1 MTEYNKKLEVIKKR
15 IRFSRIQWD
24 GGLLDSACN
33 NPLSD
38 FHLIRVLDFLS
49 LTSYNDLCKN
59 ILKMHSKSVYGI
71 IEKPI
76 YVDFEIPKK
85 RGGVRKITA
94 PSSSLKE
101 LLRRLNHYLQLYY
114 LIIRPSFVHGFTLHL
129 ANIPMKCNI
138 FENARLHVRKKHV
151 MSLDLLNFFPSIS
164 SQRLMKMFESE
175 LFEFN
180 KELSA
185 ALTLLCSY
193 QGQLPVGAPTSPVI
207 SNFICFEMDYMLN
220 SFAQNNGLVYS
231 RYADDLTFSSD
242 YYISE
247 EKIDAIEQIIKEQHF
262 VVNLIKKRV
271 VSSGSRQSVTGLTVN
286 DYPNVSRKLLK
297 KIRAMLHDLNN
308 NGLKIA
314 ATRHFKLTE
323 QASQKEMELFKNRLK
338 GYIDFV
344 GQIRGKSDVI
354 YKRMMK
360 DYKAYLL
367 SRDWF
372 YK

>member
-1 MTEYNKKLEVIKKR
+1 MTEYNQKLEVIKKR
-15 IRFSRIQWD
+15 ITLSRNQWD
-24 GGLLDSACN
+24 GESLDYVDNVSLL
-33 NPLSD
+33 D
-38 FHLIRVLDFLS
+38 FHLSQVLDFLS
-49 LTSYNDLCKN
+49 LTSYNDLCKK
-59 ILKMHSKSVYGI
+59 ILKMPAKRVYGI
-71 IEKPI
+71 IEKPF
-76 YVDFEIPKK
+76 YADFEIPKK

-94 PSSSLKE
+94 PSSLLKE
-101 LLRRLNHYLQLYY
+101 ILRRLNHHLQFYY
-114 LIIRPSFVHGFTLHL
+114 LVIRPSFVHGFILHP

-151 MSLDLLNFFPSIS
+151 LSLDLQNFFPSIT
-164 SQRLMKMFESE
+164 SQRVMKMFESE

-180 KELSA
+180 NEVSA

-193 QGQLPVGAPTSPVI
+193 QGKLPVGAPTSPVI
-207 SNFICFEMDYMLN
+207 SNFICFEMDYQLN
-220 SFAQNNGLVYS
+220 RFAQKNGLVYS

-297 KIRAMLHDLNN
+297 KIRAMLHDMDN
-308 NGLKIA
+308 NGLESA
-314 ATRHFKLTE
+314 ATRHFKMTE
-323 QASQKEMELFKNRLK
+323 RASQKEMNFFENRLK

-344 GQIRGKSDVI
+344 GQIRGKNDEM
-354 YKRMMK
+354 YKKMIK
-360 DYKAYLL
+360 DYYRVSLIE
-367 SRDWF
+367 
-372 YK
+372 